1 VSGPVQNDQ
10 TKKCPFGNGNSG
22 NGNGNGNSNC
32 SLGDE
37 SLFVVAAVLP
47 TLPLPNLLAPPFASG
62 SFPPD
67 GETAPVAPG
76 LANQTPDRG
85 VPPRGD
91 RANENQ
97 CDTVGGALTT
107 CPAAIT
113 PGAVSYYIPNGSC
126 LTDPNGG
133 DNYVFSGY
141 QFNWMAIY
149 EPPANTCA
157 NVMGAST
164 QSAYIG
170 LVYVPAASM
179 NIPTSSGFRVEATGG
194 VIAYTITFTGQL
206 PIITGSSAYAPVPP
220 AARLTG

>member
-1 VSGPVQNDQ
+1 
-10 TKKCPFGNGNSG
+10 
-22 NGNGNGNSNC
+22 
-32 SLGDE
+32 
-37 SLFVVAAVLP
+37 VA
-47 TLPLPNLLAPPFASG
+47 F
-62 SFPPD
+62 
-67 GETAPVAPG
+67 
-76 LANQTPDRG
+76 
-85 VPPRGD
+85 
-91 RANENQ
+91 
-97 CDTVGGALTT
+97 
-107 CPAAIT
+107 
-113 PGAVSYYIPNGSC
+113 YIPAGGC
-126 LTDPNGG
+126 LSDPNGG

>member
-1 VSGPVQNDQ
+1 VLIN
-10 TKKCPFGNGNSG
+10 NN
-22 NGNGNGNSNC
+22 
-32 SLGDE
+32 
-37 SLFVVAAVLP
+37 VA
-47 TLPLPNLLAPPFASG
+47 
-62 SFPPD
+62 D
-67 GETAPVAPG
+67 
-76 LANQTPDRG
+76 
-85 VPPRGD
+85 
-91 RANENQ
+91 
-97 CDTVGGALTT
+97 
-107 CPAAIT
+107 I
-113 PGAVSYYIPNGSC
+113 
-126 LTDPNGG
+126 
-133 DNYVFSGY
+133 YVFSGY